1 MPPILRNRP
10 RLKLTPSQPLLP
22 GGLYLILDPSVA
34 GSRSLDGIVADALGL
49 GVRVFQLRVKT
60 PHTGDFYSEAFRLTP
75 RIHAAGGRLFV
86 NDRCDVAL
94 AAGAD
99 GVHLGQEDLPLGEA
113 RALLGPGMLIGI
125 STHNVAQALE
135 AEALGA
141 NYIGFGPIFPTRSKS
156 HPDPVVGIEGLRE
169 VRSRVRL
176 PIVAIGGITAANISA
191 VARAGSE
198 APAVLSAVLE
208 AADPARA
215 LQELMTAIRG

>member
-1 MPPILRNRP
+1 M
-10 RLKLTPSQPLLP
+10 KQTPSQPLFP
-22 GGLYLILDPSVA
+22 GAPYLILDPTVA
-34 GSRSLDGIVADALGL
+34 GSRSLDEIVTSALNS
-49 GVRVFQLRVKT
+49 GVRVFQLRMKT
-60 PHTGDFYSEAFRLTP
+60 PHTGEIYNEAFRLTP
-75 RIHAAGGRLFV
+75 RIHAAGGRVFV

-94 AAGAD
+94 AVGAD

-141 NYIGFGPIFPTRSKS
+141 NYIGFGPIFPTRSK
-156 HPDPVVGIEGLRE
+156 PNPEPVVGLEGLRE

-191 VARAGSE
+191 VVRAGSE

-208 AADPARA
+208 AADPAR
-215 LQELMTAIRG
+215 GPG

>member
-1 MPPILRNRP
+1 MKP
-10 RLKLTPSQPLLP
+10 TPSQALFP
-22 GGLYLILDPSVA
+22 GGLYLILDPAVA
-34 GSRSLDGIVADALGL
+34 GNRSLHEIVTDALIT

-60 PHTGDFYSEAFRLTP
+60 PHTGEFYSEAFRLTP
-75 RIHAAGGRLFV
+75 LIHAAGGRLFV

-99 GVHLGQEDLPLGEA
+99 GVHLGQQDLPFGEA
-113 RALLGPGMLIGI
+113 RALLRPDMLIGI
-125 STHNVAQALE
+125 STHSVEQALE
-135 AEALGA
+135 AEAAGA
-141 NYIGFGPIFPTRSKS
+141 DYIGFGPIFPTRSKA

-169 VRSRVRL
+169 VRSRVRV
-176 PIVAIGGITAANISA
+176 PIVAIGGITAANISS

-215 LQELMTAIRG
+215 LRELMAAIQP

>member
-1 MPPILRNRP
+1 M
-10 RLKLTPSQPLLP
+10 KQTQSQPIFP
-22 GGLYLILDPSVA
+22 GGLYLILDPAVA
-34 GSRSLDGIVADALGL
+34 GSRSLDEIVTHALTS

-60 PHTGDFYSEAFRLTP
+60 PHSGEFYDAALRLTP
-75 RIHAAGGRLFV
+75 LIQAAGGRLFV
-86 NDRCDVAL
+86 NDRCDIAL

-99 GVHLGQEDLPLGEA
+99 GVHLGQEDLPIGEA
-113 RALLGPGMLIGI
+113 RALLGSGMVIGI

-141 NYIGFGPIFPTRSKS
+141 NYIGFGPIFPTRSKT

-191 VARAGSE
+191 VAHAGSE

-215 LQELMTAIRG
+215 LAELMTAMRD

>member
-1 MPPILRNRP
+1 
-10 RLKLTPSQPLLP
+10 LKQTPSQPLFP
-22 GGLYLILDPSVA
+22 GGLYLILDPAAA
-34 GSRSLDGIVADALGL
+34 GNRSLDEIVTDALNS

-60 PHTGDFYSEAFRLTP
+60 PHTGEFYNQAFRLTP
-75 RIHAAGGRLFV
+75 LIHAAGGRIFV

-94 AAGAD
+94 AVGAD

-125 STHNVAQALE
+125 STHNLAQALE

-141 NYIGFGPIFPTRSKS
+141 NYIGFGPIFPTRSKA
-156 HPDPVVGIEGLRE
+156 HPDLVVGIEGLRE

-191 VARAGSE
+191 VVHAGSE
-198 APAVLSAVLE
+198 APAVLSAVLQ

-215 LQELMTAIRG
+215 LAELMTALQD

>member
-1 MPPILRNRP
+1 
-10 RLKLTPSQPLLP
+10 LKQTPSQPLFP
-22 GGLYLILDPSVA
+22 GGLYLLLDPAVA
-34 GSRSLDGIVADALGL
+34 GSRPLDEIVTNALIS
-49 GVRVFQLRVKT
+49 GVRTFQLRMKT
-60 PHTGDFYSEAFRLTP
+60 PHTGEFFNEAFRLTP
-75 RIHAAGGRLFV
+75 LIHAAGGRLFV

-125 STHNVAQALE
+125 STHNLAQALE

-141 NYIGFGPIFPTRSKS
+141 DYIGFGPIFPTRTKT
-156 HPDPVVGIEGLRE
+156 HPEPVVGIEGLRE
-169 VRSRVRL
+169 VRLRVRL
-176 PIVAIGGITAANISA
+176 PIVAIGGITAVNISA

-215 LQELMTAIRG
+215 LTELMAAIQA